1 MYSLIFTFLCTSP
14 IFLAC
19 FFCLL
24 FHVLFTGKNEYDLLV
39 IGGGSGGLAC
49 AKEAAQ
55 FGRKVAVLDY
65 VEPSPQGT
73 KWGLGGTCV
82 NVGCIPKKLM
92 HQAALLG
99 SALKDAQHYGWNIAQ
114 PVHHTWSLMAQAVQ
128 NYVKSLNWGHR
139 VQLQDKKVKYFNMKG
154 SFSDPYTIRGLTKAG
169 KETVVTAEN
178 IVIATGGRPKY
189 PTHIAGALEYG
200 ITSDDLF
207 WLKKSPGKTLVV
219 GASYVSLE
227 CAGFLTGIGLDTTV
241 MMRSIPLRGFDQQMA
256 SLVTEHMESYGT
268 KFLKR
273 CFPTKVEKLESN
285 RLQVTWKNTDLGT
298 EETDSFDTVM
308 WAVGRAPDT
317 EALNLEA
324 VGVKTNSETGK
335 IVVDASEATSVPHIY
350 AIGDITEG
358 RPELTPT
365 AIAAGKLLAQR
376 LFGQSSELMDYDNV
390 PTTVFTPLEYGC
402 VGLSEEMADLGALQ
416 FHLIQLHALSLN
428 VLRKDLYVMYCFQ
441 VVCLREREQRILGLH
456 FIGPNA
462 GEVIQG
468 FALGIKCGATYPQLM
483 KTIGIH
489 PTCAEEITKLH
500 ITKRSGLD
508 ATVTGC

>member
-1 MYSLIFTFLCTSP
+1 
-14 IFLAC
+14 
-19 FFCLL
+19 
-24 FHVLFTGKNEYDLLV
+24 
-39 IGGGSGGLAC
+39 
-49 AKEAAQ
+49 
-55 FGRKVAVLDY
+55 RKVAVLDY

-169 KETVVTAEN
+169 KEVSCC
-178 IVIATGGRPKY
+178 VISA
-189 PTHIAGALEYG
+189 IAGALEYG
-200 ITSDDLF
+200 ITN
-207 WLKKSPGKTLVV
+207 
-219 GASYVSLE
+219 VSLE

-317 EALNLEA
+317 ETLNLET

-335 IVVDASEATSVPHIY
+335 IIVDASEATSVPHIY

-376 LFGQSSELMDYDNV
+376 LFGESSELMDYDNV

-402 VGLSEEMADLGALQ
+402 VGLSEEMAVRCYGSDN
-416 FHLIQLHALSLN
+416 IEVYHAYYKPLEFT
-428 VLRKDLYVMYCFQ
+428 VAERDATQCYMK